1 MVDYSMPNQF
11 DRVIHNPGRLAI
23 LPVLAGCERADLTY
37 LWEVTELK
45 KGTLSK
51 NLTALAEAGYIE
63 IVKSFKGKVPN
74 TSASMTAKG
83 RRAFTR
89 YRREMKRFMASVG
102 SG

>member
-23 LPVLAGCERADLTY
+23 LAVLAGCESADFMHL
-37 LWEVTELK
+37 LEVTELN

-63 IVKSFKGKVPN
+63 VVKSFKGKIPN
-74 TSASMTAKG
+74 TSASMTASG
-83 RRAFTR
+83 GRAFKR
-89 YRREMKRFMASVG
+89 YRRDMERFIASVE
-102 SG
+102 